1 MNLTPFIFFAGM
13 ILFFWVLIVL
23 PQRRRRQ
30 HQAQLYADLKEG
42 DEVMTLGGIFGVIR
56 EVGEGHVV
64 LEIAPET
71 RVRLAKSAVTARSE
85 ADPEATET
93 PETSLP

>member
-1 MNLTPFIFFAGM
+1 M
-13 ILFFWVLIVL
+13 ILVFWLLIVM

-30 HQAQLYADLKEG
+30 LRTQVIDQLEEG
-42 DEVMTLGGIFGVIR
+42 DEVMTIGGLFGFVHEI
-56 EVGEGHVV
+56 GERHVV

-71 RVRLAKSAVTARSE
+71 RVRLAKSAVTARAE

-93 PETSLP
+93 PETSVP

>member
-1 MNLTPFIFFAGM
+1 LIQFIFIAGT
-13 ILFFWVLIVL
+13 ILFFWLLIVM

-30 HQAQLYADLKEG
+30 LRTQVIDQLEEG
-42 DEVMTLGGIFGVIR
+42 DEVMTVGGLFGFVR
-56 EVGEGHVV
+56 EVGDRHVV

-71 RVRLAKSAVTARSE
+71 LVRLAKSAVTARAE